1 MASRR
6 LSINSATKH
15 EDVEEIEHATPAQG
29 APQNHAMAHGDA
41 ALAILG
47 TSETSVDIT
56 PEQDAAVL
64 RKVDK
69 RLIPVML
76 MVYFLQQLDKSSL
89 SYASVFGIVSDT
101 HLVGSQYS
109 WLGSIVYVA
118 QLIWQP
124 VSSYLLVRLPVGKY
138 LFVNV
143 FAWGI
148 VVSCTAAA
156 HNFSGLLATRFFLGI
171 FEATVAPS
179 FITITQMWWRRRE
192 QTMRLSFWQAM
203 NGVTAMIGSLLAFG
217 IGHIGGS
224 LRPYQTIFLFVG
236 LLTLVLSPIVY
247 FVLPDS
253 PTTAKFL
260 SREEKVVA
268 LERLRANNQ
277 GTESKTWEWSQ
288 VREVL
293 LDPKTYL
300 WMIMQFA
307 CALPSGGISTFGPLI
322 IKGFGFNQFYTI
334 LFNIPFGALQV
345 IVTLGSATIA
355 TKIKLKWPVLFFL
368 TLPPIA
374 GASALYMLGREVS
387 LRGELL
393 GCYYVLSFF
402 TGIQPMINSWVS
414 QNTAGHTKKT
424 CTTGIVYV
432 AQCAGN
438 IVGPLLY
445 RTVDAPYYHRGLI
458 SNIACWVALAVL
470 TPTMALYLS
479 FMNKQHAAARRRAG
493 KKAVV
498 IDTSLENSKEA
509 REAAE
514 KNNMIEGEKAVKRRL
529 NDQAFNDLTDLQNED
544 FIYVL

>member
-15 EDVEEIEHATPAQG
+15 EDVEEIEHASPAQG

-89 SYASVFGIVSDT
+89 SYTSVFGIVSDT

-138 LFVNV
+138 LFANV

-171 FEATVAPS
+171 FEATVGVLLQTVRWNELSALALSAPS

-217 IGHIGGS
+217 IGH
-224 LRPYQTIFLFVG
+224 T
-236 LLTLVLSPIVY
+236 
-247 FVLPDS
+247 
-253 PTTAKFL
+253 
-260 SREEKVVA
+260 
-268 LERLRANNQ
+268 
-277 GTESKTWEWSQ
+277 
-288 VREVL
+288 
-293 LDPKTYL
+293 
-300 WMIMQFA
+300 
-307 CALPSGGISTFGPLI
+307 
-322 IKGFGFNQFYTI
+322 
-334 LFNIPFGALQV
+334 V
-345 IVTLGSATIA
+345 IVTIIATDHFVTHPFFSSALSAMATI
-355 TKIKLKWPVLFFL
+355 FR
-368 TLPPIA
+368 TLLETLCP
-374 GASALYMLGREVS
+374 
-387 LRGELL
+387 
-393 GCYYVLSFF
+393 
-402 TGIQPMINSWVS
+402 
-414 QNTAGHTKKT
+414 
-424 CTTGIVYV
+424 
-432 AQCAGN
+432 
-438 IVGPLLY
+438 
-445 RTVDAPYYHRGLI
+445 HR
-458 SNIACWVALAVL
+458 
-470 TPTMALYLS
+470 
-479 FMNKQHAAARRRAG
+479 
-493 KKAVV
+493 
-498 IDTSLENSKEA
+498 
-509 REAAE
+509 
-514 KNNMIEGEKAVKRRL
+514 
-529 NDQAFNDLTDLQNED
+529 LTDFEAQRLRR
-544 FIYVL
+544 

>member
-1 MASRR
+1 MALRPPSVD
-6 LSINSATKH
+6 SFAKN
-15 EDVEEIEHATPAQG
+15 EQVEEIEHAKPAQG
-29 APQNHAMAHGDA
+29 TPKPRAGAHGDA
-41 ALAILG
+41 ALAILSG
-47 TSETSVDIT
+47 TAPDIT

-64 RKVDK
+64 RKVD
-69 RLIPVML
+69 RWLIPVML

-89 SYASVFGIVSDT
+89 SYTSVFGIVSDT

-118 QLIWQP
+118 QLVWQP

-143 FAWGI
+143 FAWG
-148 VVSCTAAA
+148 VAVSCTAAA

-217 IGHIGGS
+217 IGHISGS

-236 LLTLVLSPIVY
+236 LLTLLLSPIVY

-260 SREEKVVA
+260 SREEKIVA
-268 LERLRANNQ
+268 VERLRANNQ

-293 LDPKTYL
+293 TDPKTYL
-300 WMIMQFA
+300 WIVMQFA

-355 TKIKLKWPVLFFL
+355 TKLKLKWPVLFFL

-374 GASALYMLGREVS
+374 GASALYMLGRDAS
-387 LRGELL
+387 LRNRLL
-393 GCYYVLSFF
+393 GCYYV
-402 TGIQPMINSWVS
+402 
-414 QNTAGHTKKT
+414 
-424 CTTGIVYV
+424 
-432 AQCAGN
+432 

-458 SNIACWVALAVL
+458 SNI
-470 TPTMALYLS
+470 MALYLS
-479 FMNKQHAAARRRAG
+479 FKNKQHAAARRRAG

-498 IDTSLENSKEA
+498 IDASLEDSKAA

-514 KNNMIEGEKAVKRRL
+514 KNSATEGEEVVRRRL
-529 NDQAFNDLTDLQNED
+529 NDQAFDDLTDLQNED

>member
-6 LSINSATKH
+6 LSINSAIKH
-15 EDVEEIEHATPAQG
+15 EDVEEIEHAPPAQG

-138 LFVNV
+138 LFANV

-179 FITITQMWWRRRE
+179 FITITQM
-192 QTMRLSFWQAM
+192 AM

-277 GTESKTWEWSQ
+277 GTESKIWEWGQ

-322 IKGFGFNQFYTI
+322 IKGFGFNQ
-334 LFNIPFGALQV
+334 IPFGALQV

-355 TKIKLKWPVLFFL
+355 TKLKLKWPVLFFL

-387 LRGELL
+387 LRNKLL

-458 SNIACWVALAVL
+458 SKYVCSSLGECVYIKDGSSIACWVALAVL

-493 KKAVV
+493 KKAIV

-514 KNNMIEGEKAVKRRL
+514 KNNTIEGEKAVKRRL
-529 NDQAFNDLTDLQNED
+529 NNQAFNDLTDLQNED